1 MMKKDLIGKKEEGR
15 RKKEEGRRKKEEGRR
30 KKEEGRRKKKKG
42 KIWRCLS
49 FKLLRC
55 PRLFLRLLHT

>member
-15 RKKEEGRRKKEEGRR
+15 RQKAEGRRQKAE
-30 KKEEGRRKKKKG
+30 G

-49 FKLLRC
+49 FKLLIC
-55 PRLFLRLLHT
+55 PRLFLILLHTQIIIK